1 MCSKIAVLTIII
13 ICIFFNISES
23 SEILYDDFSETN
35 FNINKQWTVESNG
48 VGFESVNTVINNG
61 RLRISLAG
69 ISDGSYLQFRLPEEI
84 KLKNSMSATIRLISA
99 DPRSG
104 VRMCGDILNIRHSP
118 DDALYNYDG
127 NIWVGI
133 YIENMNGSYR
143 TAMTAGI
150 SDSYGNLEHEL
161 IPWETVANDLQLNT
175 EYHTSISFDDITRTI
190 TLEFNGIQR
199 QFVFDSS
206 YTIYPTNG
214 CKSTG
219 LRLDAYIRGNT
230 NLKQMV
236 AEIDDVWVSDDHY
249 SACKSLSEYDE
260 GYSAGKQAC
269 IDDPLSC
276 GIAKYLIFSNSTNPV
291 IQSGSS
297 VNVYGNPEIN
307 RITLKSGASAKLI
320 NFVGSNEVTIQAD
333 STLFN
338 VSRSGAAVTF
348 KDSNGTVLTIP
359 ATKTPQTILQAV
371 IN

>member
-133 YIENMNGSYR
+133 YIEQTLSR
-143 TAMTAGI
+143 L
-150 SDSYGNLEHEL
+150 NL
-161 IPWETVANDLQLNT
+161 
-175 EYHTSISFDDITRTI
+175 
-190 TLEFNGIQR
+190 
-199 QFVFDSS
+199 
-206 YTIYPTNG
+206 
-214 CKSTG
+214 
-219 LRLDAYIRGNT
+219 
-230 NLKQMV
+230 
-236 AEIDDVWVSDDHY
+236 
-249 SACKSLSEYDE
+249 
-260 GYSAGKQAC
+260 
-269 IDDPLSC
+269 
-276 GIAKYLIFSNSTNPV
+276 
-291 IQSGSS
+291 
-297 VNVYGNPEIN
+297 
-307 RITLKSGASAKLI
+307 
-320 NFVGSNEVTIQAD
+320 
-333 STLFN
+333 
-338 VSRSGAAVTF
+338 
-348 KDSNGTVLTIP
+348 
-359 ATKTPQTILQAV
+359 
-371 IN
+371 